1 MGVTLPVQRTELLA
15 HNTQETW
22 FAVMMQP
29 VKLHM
34 DRTLPVQ
41 NAALLAPNTQKT
53 KYAVMM
59 HPIQA
64 ACGYKATCTE
74 CCAVDQQWVAQWKSW
89 RCPGR
94 CWLSAWLHTVHQCPQ
109 ASSCIQGHNICST
122 NHTGKLQIPARAA
135 VEKEDLPCKY
145 LAHREPKTVYIIT

>member
-1 MGVTLPVQRTELLA
+1 
-15 HNTQETW
+15 
-22 FAVMMQP
+22 MQP

-34 DRTLPVQ
+34 HRRLPVQ

-74 CCAVDQQWVAQWKSW
+74 CCAVDPQWVAQWKSW

-94 CWLSAWLHTVHQCPQ
+94 CWQSTWLHTTPQCPQ
-109 ASSCIQGHNICST
+109 ALSCIQKIIVTIMIIVTRMIIVITTIVIKHSNNNYNNKFSGTHHLCNRPYREAPSFCSLLWRNKT
-122 NHTGKLQIPARAA
+122 CPAR
-135 VEKEDLPCKY
+135 
-145 LAHREPKTVYIIT
+145 T